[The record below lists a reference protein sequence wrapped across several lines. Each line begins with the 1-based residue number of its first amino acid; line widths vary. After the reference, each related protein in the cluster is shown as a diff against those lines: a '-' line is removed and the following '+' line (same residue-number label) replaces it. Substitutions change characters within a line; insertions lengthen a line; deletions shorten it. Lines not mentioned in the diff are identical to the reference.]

1 MSLLIGIIG
10 KPNVGKS
17 TFFSALTETAVEIGD
32 YPFTTIESNRG
43 VTYVRTKCPDVE
55 LGKTCHPNFGKCIN
69 GTRLVPVELI
79 DVAGLVP
86 GAHEGKGLGNKF
98 LDDLRR
104 ADGFI
109 QVIDSTGS
117 LDQSGNAV
125 GRGKFDPMEDAEFVH
140 NEIVLWLANI
150 ISDGLIRNLRKLE
163 SEGGKLETIIYEKIS
178 GLGVDQREVS
188 AAIRNA
194 AIPSSFKEWDDR
206 VTIHLAEEIIRMSKP
221 GMIVATKGD
230 KIDQEECSKLKERGA
245 HVVSGDYEL
254 VLRKASKGGLIEY
267 FPGDTSF
274 RVLDEGK
281 LNSAQKDALKK
292 VSDFMNHNAGTQTQ
306 EAVEHLIFKVLKMI
320 VVYPVEDENHWI
332 DKNGNI
338 LPDAILMRQGSTAIE
353 LAYKVH
359 SDLGDRFIR
368 AVNGRTKRILGRD
381 HVLEDGDVIKIVAAK

>member
-17 TFFSALTETAVEIGD
+17 TFFSALTENAVEIGD
-32 YPFTTIESNRG
+32 YPFTTIESNKG
-43 VTYVRTKCPDVE
+43 VTYIRAKCPETD
-55 LGKTCHPNFGKCIN
+55 LGKKCKPNFGKCAN

-117 LDQSGNAV
+117 LDQNGNSV
-125 GRGKFDPMEDAEFVH
+125 GRGKFDPLDDAEFVH
-140 NEIVLWLANI
+140 REIVLWLANI
-150 ISDGLIRNLRKLE
+150 ISDGLIRNIRKLE
-163 SEGGKLETIIYEKIS
+163 SEGGKIENIIYEKVS
-178 GLGVDQREVS
+178 GLGIDPKDIS
-188 AAIRNA
+188 AAVKSA
-194 AIPSSFKEWDDR
+194 AIPSNLKEWDEGVSVR
-206 VTIHLAEEIIRMSKP
+206 LAEEIIRTSKP
-221 GMIVATKGD
+221 GIIVATKGD
-230 KIDQEECSKLKERGA
+230 KIDQVEASKLKERGA
-245 HVVSGDYEL
+245 QVVSGDFEL
-254 VLRKASKGGLIEY
+254 VLRKASKAGLISY
-267 FPGDTSF
+267 FPGDVSF
-274 RVLDEGK
+274 SVIDLPK
-281 LNSAQKDALKK
+281 LNQAQRDALKR
-292 VSDFMNHNAGTQTQ
+292 VEDFMSHNGGTRTQ
-306 EAVEHLIFKVLKMI
+306 EAVEYLVYKVLGMI
-320 VVYPVEDENHWI
+320 VVYPVEDENHWT

-338 LPDAILMRQGSTAIE
+338 LPDAVLLRQGSTAID

-381 HVLEDGDVIKIVAAK
+381 HVLEDGDVIKIVAAR

>member
-17 TFFSALTETAVEIGD
+17 TFFSALTESAAEIGD

-55 LGKTCHPNFGKCIN
+55 LGKTCQPNFGKCIN

-125 GRGKFDPMEDAEFVH
+125 GKGKFDPMEDAEFVH

-188 AAIRNA
+188 AAIKNA
-194 AIPSSFKEWDDR
+194 AIPSNFKKWDDK
-206 VTIHLAEEIIRMSKP
+206 VTIRLADEIIRMSKP
-221 GMIVATKGD
+221 GIIVATKGD
-230 KIDQEECSKLKERGA
+230 KIDQEESSKLKERGA
-245 HVVSGDYEL
+245 QVVSGDFEL

-281 LNSAQKDALKK
+281 LNSAQKDALRK

-306 EAVEHLIFKVLKMI
+306 EAVEHLVFTVLKMI

-338 LPDAILMRQGSTAIE
+338 LPDAILMRQGSTAID